1 MLNKMVKKKFDERKL
16 ASFFLRISLAVVFLY
31 AGIGSLLNPLSWL
44 GFIPV
49 WLRNIIPPNI
59 FLPIHAV
66 LDIIIG
72 LWLITGRKQF
82 YASLIA
88 SLTLFSIVIFN
99 IGVLD
104 VIFRD
109 IAILFS
115 AVALM
120 ILHFKEMNLK

>member
-1 MLNKMVKKKFDERKL
+1 MVKKKFDERKL